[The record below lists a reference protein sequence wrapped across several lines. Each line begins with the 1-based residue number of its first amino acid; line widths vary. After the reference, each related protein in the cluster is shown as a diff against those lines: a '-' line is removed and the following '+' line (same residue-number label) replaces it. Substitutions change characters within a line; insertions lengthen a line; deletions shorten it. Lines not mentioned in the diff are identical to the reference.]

1 MLTDGQ
7 VEQIQQDVD
16 RSAISMPALK
26 EDLVDHFCCVVEE
39 QMRRGIPFEEAYA
52 KAFRQICPNGLD
64 EIQQET
70 IFLLNAQ
77 KILLMKKMMYLIGLL
92 SSMALSLGFIFR
104 ILNWPGGV
112 ELIIGGTFGFA
123 FLFLPML
130 ALNHYKSDLHRVLSE
145 RVKLVLGYTSAILFA
160 TSVLFKILHLQFAD
174 ILLLLSGVVF
184 AFGFLPFLF
193 FRMYRRSVG

>member
-1 MLTDGQ
+1 MLTETQ
-7 VEQIQQDVD
+7 VGQIQEDVD
-16 RSAISMPALK
+16 RSSLTIQALK

-39 QMRRGIPFEEAYA
+39 HMKKGIPFQEAYTR
-52 KAFRQICPNGLD
+52 AFLQICPNGLD

-70 IFLLNAQ
+70 IFLLNSQ

-92 SSMALSLGFIFR
+92 ASMAMSLGFIFR

-145 RVKLVLGYTSAILFA
+145 RVKLILG
-160 TSVLFKILHLQFAD
+160 
-174 ILLLLSGVVF
+174 
-184 AFGFLPFLF
+184 
-193 FRMYRRSVG
+193 